1 MIARHLMGAVTAVT
15 IAAAGVLPVAAQD
28 AYLIGVTGA
37 LTGPAAGTTAAAVE
51 GLRIYFDR
59 LNAAGGVNGK
69 QVKLIILDDGAEPS
83 KAAANAKRLLT
94 QENVQLMV
102 LSSLSSTFAPVSA
115 EAKRANVPLLYMGS
129 VCPKDV
135 SPPADPNQFCSTA
148 YILGYDTRAA
158 LDFVK
163 ARAKEPVRI
172 GFAAMAVPLS
182 RAELEYA
189 EAHSKTLGM
198 TPVGRENIPPP
209 TPDYTPFATKL
220 QEGNPNWV
228 FSYAPWLTQ
237 VRTLEA
243 MRRLGWQGDYIAWGH
258 IEAEPEL
265 ARLKDPKFYVI
276 GANSFFQDGLPVH
289 REIADAA
296 KKANAQYP
304 PEQMTEGW
312 VGGLV
317 IEAAL
322 KKAGWPA
329 NPDKVRE
336 AMDTIKVDTKGLR
349 GTPLEWTNTN
359 HVRTQQSYRV
369 YRWDPDK
376 NAIVH
381 AMDWKTYEVK

>member
-1 MIARHLMGAVTAVT
+1 MIARHLMGAITALT
-15 IAAAGVLPVAAQD
+15 IAAPGMCPALAQD
-28 AYLIGVTGA
+28 AYLIGVSGA
-37 LTGPAAGTTAAAVE
+37 LTGPAAGTTAPPVE

-59 LNAAGGVNGK
+59 VNAAGGINGK
-69 QVKLIILDDGAEPS
+69 QVKLIILDDSAEPS

-94 QENVQLMV
+94 QDNIQLMI
-102 LSSLSSTFAPVSA
+102 LSSFSSTFAPVSA

-129 VCPKDV
+129 VCPKEV

-148 YILGYDTRAA
+148 YILGYDSRAA
-158 LDFVK
+158 LDFIK

-182 RAELEYA
+182 RAEIEYA
-189 EAHSKTLGM
+189 EVHSKALGM

-220 QEGNPNWV
+220 QEANPNWIY
-228 FSYAPWLTQ
+228 SYAPWLTQ

-243 MRRLGWQGDYIAWGH
+243 MRRLGWKGEYIAWAH
-258 IEAEPEL
+258 IEAEADL
-265 ARLKDPKFYVI
+265 VRLKDPNFYVI
-276 GANSFFQDGLPVH
+276 GANSFFQDGLPLH
-289 REIADAA
+289 QEITEVA
-296 KKANAQYP
+296 KKSNAQYP

-312 VGGLV
+312 IGGLV

-322 KKAGWPA
+322 KSAGWPA
-329 NPDKVRE
+329 TADKIRT
-336 AMDTIKVDTKGLR
+336 AMEGVKVDTKGLR
-349 GTPLEWTNTN
+349 GTPLEWTPAN
-359 HVRTQQSYRV
+359 HERTQQSYRV

-376 NAIVH
+376 KAIVR